1 MSTKITVNQKE
12 YDSVDE
18 MPADVRELYEKAMKA
33 ASTASP
39 ADVQHSEIK
48 VMFQLGA
55 SAPKFRT
62 RPASA
67 PAGEKPSIVL
77 VEPGTAAPMDVEGS
91 RPIEPTSTSVGLQ
104 VLLVVAAGLA
114 IGLAFWYWSA
124 H

>member
-18 MPADVRELYEKAMKA
+18 MPADVREIYELAMKA
-33 ASTASP
+33 ASTATP
-39 ADVQHSEIK
+39 DVKHSEIK
-48 VMFQLGA
+48 VMFQLGG
-55 SAPKFRT
+55 SAPKFHT

-67 PAGEKPSIVL
+67 PTGEKPSISL
-77 VEPGTAAPMDVEGS
+77 VEPGAVAPLDVERS
-91 RPIEPTSTSVGLQ
+91 RPIEPAPGVGIQ

-114 IGLAFWYWSA
+114 IALAFWYWST

>member
-18 MPADVRELYEKAMKA
+18 MPADVRDLYEKAMKA
-33 ASTASP
+33 ASAVTP
-39 ADVQHSEIK
+39 DVKHSEIK
-48 VMFQLGA
+48 VMFQLGG

-67 PAGEKPSIVL
+67 PTGEKPSIEL
-77 VEPGTAAPMDVEGS
+77 VKPGAVAPLGAEDT
-91 RPIEPTSTSVGLQ
+91 RPIEPAPGVGIQ

-114 IGLAFWYWSA
+114 IALAFWYWST

>member
-18 MPADVRELYEKAMKA
+18 MPADVREIYELAMKA
-33 ASTASP
+33 ASTATP
-39 ADVQHSEIK
+39 DVKHSEIK
-48 VMFQLGA
+48 VMFQLGG

-67 PAGEKPSIVL
+67 PTGEKPSISL
-77 VEPGTAAPMDVEGS
+77 VEPAAVPLDVEQS
-91 RPIEPTSTSVGLQ
+91 RPIEPAPGVGIQ

-114 IGLAFWYWSA
+114 IGLAFWYWSS